1 MAAGPKTELVSFSR
15 ESRTPDGYGGFSRT
29 VTTVGELWAEVRPQ
43 RATEAERAG
52 SVREMTVYLLTC
64 HAEAVRAL
72 GIDHTVIATWG
83 GRKLNV
89 REVRLG
95 PTRSADCDIVA
106 EFGVAQ

>member
-1 MAAGPKTELVSFSR
+1 MAAGPKTELVAFTR
-15 ESRTPDGYGGFSRT
+15 ESRTPDGYGGYARS
-29 VTTVGELWAEVRPQ
+29 VTTVGELWAEVKPQ

-52 SVREMTVYLLTC
+52 SLREMTVYLLTC

-72 GIDHTVIATWG
+72 GIDHTTLATWN

-95 PTRSADCDIVA
+95 ASRTADCDIVA